1 MQIGKLLADGI
12 AREIEKQ
19 SVVAI
24 DEMRIT
30 PENQLAAEN
39 SRSPGRARLVVH
51 TSGHM
56 EEHLGIVFKC
66 VDEKQTEAE
75 ADSCVELES
84 YLSKVISR
92 REQKEQLSLLYLRRK
107 VFSSVDM
114 NQLDRRLYGNQCDL
128 SRVTEEKRERAIEIA
143 KAGLKNNEPV
153 FYFCSLIS
161 ALTKCHQ
168 GENWE
173 ARGKNED
180 FDRWNKRVR
189 RCRVEFSTTLMDSL
203 DTIMIHH
210 AEAFVVKGDDGK
222 FMPKVPDSPMA
233 DAICYYLNNKERFRV
248 FLTDTSM
255 QSESPSTSRCLHA
268 LLVLRNALE
277 FDRSGKCLDSLCV
290 YVTLLETAR
299 LNGFNAAK
307 TIKWLRDF
315 GRAYY
320 LHRANATLT
329 EQVNNFGRALDEE
342 LTAFTSESAEGFD
355 VEPWLPWNYGRR
367 RKRAA

>member
-92 REQKEQLSLLYLRRK
+92 REQKEQLSLLYVRRK

-290 YVTLLETAR
+290 YVTLLETR
-299 LNGFNAAK
+299 
-307 TIKWLRDF
+307 
-315 GRAYY
+315 
-320 LHRANATLT
+320 
-329 EQVNNFGRALDEE
+329 V
-342 LTAFTSESAEGFD
+342 
-355 VEPWLPWNYGRR
+355 
-367 RKRAA
+367 